1 MVNEEQAK
9 TVQLIYK
16 LFLDGYSC
24 GKVAKKLTELGIPT
38 PGGKKNWSSSTVR
51 SILTNEKYKGDAL
64 LQKVY
69 TTNFLTK
76 EKKKNNGEVPQYYV
90 EKNHEAIIDPRIF
103 EQVQAEMERRTNSEG
118 RYSGTGIFA
127 SKIKCGDC
135 SGWFGSK
142 VWHSNDKY
150 RRVIYQCNHKFK
162 NGCKCKTPHLTEDEI
177 KEVFI
182 KAVNQYLSER
192 EALMENAETI
202 LHLLSDTAELEKR
215 LDESAVKMNA
225 LVEQTENI
233 VAENARVALDQ
244 TAYNKRY
251 DSLISQYEAEKYTY
265 DKLESE
271 IADKKARHQ
280 QLQDFI
286 IAVKETA
293 QFQTEFDKG
302 LWCALVDF
310 LTVKSKDEITVT
322 FRDGTEITVE

>member
-1 MVNEEQAK
+1 
-9 TVQLIYK
+9 
-16 LFLDGYSC
+16 
-24 GKVAKKLTELGIPT
+24 
-38 PGGKKNWSSSTVR
+38 
-51 SILTNEKYKGDAL
+51 
-64 LQKVY
+64 
-69 TTNFLTK
+69 
-76 EKKKNNGEVPQYYV
+76 
-90 EKNHEAIIDPRIF
+90 
-103 EQVQAEMERRTNSEG
+103 
-118 RYSGTGIFA
+118 
-127 SKIKCGDC
+127 
-135 SGWFGSK
+135 
-142 VWHSNDKY
+142 
-150 RRVIYQCNHKFK
+150 
-162 NGCKCKTPHLTEDEI
+162 
-177 KEVFI
+177 
-182 KAVNQYLSER
+182 
-192 EALMENAETI
+192 MENAETI

>member
-1 MVNEEQAK
+1 M
-9 TVQLIYK
+9 
-16 LFLDGYSC
+16 
-24 GKVAKKLTELGIPT
+24 
-38 PGGKKNWSSSTVR
+38 
-51 SILTNEKYKGDAL
+51 
-64 LQKVY
+64 
-69 TTNFLTK
+69 
-76 EKKKNNGEVPQYYV
+76 

-202 LHLLSDTAELEKR
+202 LHLLSDTDELEKR

-244 TAYNKRY
+244 TAYNERY
-251 DSLISQYEAEKYTY
+251 DSLISQYEAEKDTY